1 MNDRVADPSLLAPTA
16 GELLRLYRPGAGVF
30 ASPERSV
37 LSQGVHAVLPDGPAD
52 TLVSRARRLLDDVAR
67 SGAARP
73 LLLGAVPFR
82 TDRPARLFVPDGV
95 VFGHGVERMAS
106 PRAAASPQAARAAR
120 AQPSPEGYC
129 EHVRLALERIRAG
142 ELDKVVLSRSLDV
155 DACIDRPALIRKLMA
170 RNPLG
175 YTFAVD
181 LDDAPGGRTLM
192 GASPELLLAR
202 KGVAVRSHPLAG
214 SVPRAQDPAED
225 QARGEALL
233 ASAKDLHEHAI
244 VVDAVARRLAPRC
257 RALDVPARPSLV
269 STPTMWHL
277 GTRITGELRDPA
289 ESSLA
294 LALDLHP
301 TPAVCGHPARHAHD
315 FINRTEGFD
324 RRFFAGLVGWCD
336 ADGDGEWAVTIR
348 CAEIDATSA
357 TLYAGAGIVEG
368 SDPALELRET
378 TAKLRT
384 MLNAMN
390 LELAA

>member
-1 MNDRVADPSLLAPTA
+1 MNDRVADPSLLAPAA

-30 ASPERSV
+30 ASPERSM

-52 TLVSRARRLLDDVAR
+52 TLVARAWRLLDEVAR

-95 VFGHGVERMAS
+95 VFGHGVERPVLPPS
-106 PRAAASPQAARAAR
+106 PGPRAAAQALREC
-120 AQPSPEGYC
+120 PTPEGYC
-129 EHVRLALERIRAG
+129 QQVRLALDRIRAG

-155 DACIDRPALIRKLMA
+155 DACIDRPALIRGLMA

-192 GASPELLLAR
+192 GASPELLLSR
-202 KGVAVRSHPLAG
+202 RGMQVHSHPLAG
-214 SVPRAQDPAED
+214 SVPRVADPVQD
-225 QARGEALL
+225 QARGQALL
-233 ASAKDLHEHAI
+233 ESAKDLHEHAI
-244 VVDAVARRLAPRC
+244 VVDAVAERLAPRC
-257 RALDVPARPSLV
+257 RQLDVPARPALV
-269 STPTMWHL
+269 ATPTMWHL
-277 GTRITGELRDPA
+277 GTRITGELRLA
-289 ESSLA
+289 GVSSLE

-301 TPAVCGHPARHAHD
+301 TPAVCGHPSLDAHA

-324 RRFFAGLVGWCD
+324 RGFFAGLVGWCD
-336 ADGDGEWAVTIR
+336 ADGNGEWAVTIR

-368 SDPALELRET
+368 SDPLLELRET
-378 TAKLRT
+378 TAKLGT
-384 MLNAMN
+384 MLSAMN
-390 LELAA
+390 LEIAA